1 MTTNTTNIPAPRVPF
16 VDLETGLVS
25 REWFR
30 FLSNLFNLTGGGTNV
45 TSLTDIQY
53 APAAAIG
60 EKGATGATGATG
72 AAGAAGTVGVPG
84 WDGLDADPPMMIPA
98 QPGLADTHISSSV
111 TAQTVTTAAGNL
123 TSIALT
129 AGAWNV
135 AAVVESA
142 VSGTN
147 TYLKMG
153 ISQTSATFTGT
164 EGKDYIVFPGA
175 GAAAGAIPNLRVTLA
190 SAATV
195 YLVAL
200 AGVATI
206 TTGVQGYISAQRM
219 S

>member
-1 MTTNTTNIPAPRVPF
+1 
-16 VDLETGLVS
+16 
-25 REWFR
+25 
-30 FLSNLFNLTGGGTNV
+30 
-45 TSLTDIQY
+45 
-53 APAAAIG
+53 
-60 EKGATGATGATG
+60 
-72 AAGAAGTVGVPG
+72 
-84 WDGLDADPPMMIPA
+84 MMIPA

-175 GAAAGAIPNLRVTLA
+175 WSVTAGAAAGAIPNLRVTLA